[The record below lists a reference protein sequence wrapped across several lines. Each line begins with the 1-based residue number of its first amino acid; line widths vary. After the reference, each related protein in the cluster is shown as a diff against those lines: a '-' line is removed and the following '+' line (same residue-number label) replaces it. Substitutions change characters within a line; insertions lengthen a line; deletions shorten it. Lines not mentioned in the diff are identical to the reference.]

1 MTPSSRS
8 CNPCGGEVWIVSL
21 EPTQGDEITKIR
33 RCAVVS
39 TDRFSQ
45 RVGVLGSELVEDIA
59 ATIKPCLF

>member
-1 MTPSSRS
+1 
-8 CNPCGGEVWIVSL
+8 VWIVSL